1 MSTNKKYM
9 TPDLSDSKTM
19 EESIKRVRSMLMEKY
34 KSKKAPAQ
42 QQISVVDQTNTPTI
56 DQN

>member
-1 MSTNKKYM
+1 M

-19 EESIKRVRSMLMEKY
+19 EESIKRVRSMLLEKY